1 MAASKRDYYEV
12 LGVNKTASQDEI
24 KSAYRKLAKK
34 YHPDNKETGDA
45 DKFKEATEA
54 YSVLSDESKRRT
66 YDQFG
71 QAAFDQASGGQN
83 PFAGSGFEGFNFG
96 GGDFD
101 DLNDI
106 LSRMFG
112 GFGGT
117 SSRRSAP
124 GPYRGEDTLMRI
136 RINFMDAVNGKK
148 VTIPVSYDE
157 KCKDCNG
164 TGAKNG
170 NEFDKCPHCNGRGR
184 VIRQTQTFF
193 GTMQSE
199 SACPYCGGSG
209 KLIKTK
215 CPTCGGK
222 GYTRVKKDIEIN
234 IPAGIQ
240 SGQQIR
246 VAGKGGRGING
257 GDNGDLYIEVIVSEH
272 NYFKRDGNN
281 VHITIPL
288 DFIDAALG
296 TTITIPTVYGE
307 VDLKIPSGT
316 QPDSVFRLKDKGIKE
331 LRGNG
336 YGDEFVHVEVKIP
349 TYLNKDQKKA
359 LEEYKHATSKGD
371 SFFDK
376 FMKNFKK

>member
-1 MAASKRDYYEV
+1 
-12 LGVNKTASQDEI
+12 
-24 KSAYRKLAKK
+24 
-34 YHPDNKETGDA
+34 
-45 DKFKEATEA
+45 
-54 YSVLSDESKRRT
+54 
-66 YDQFG
+66 
-71 QAAFDQASGGQN
+71 
-83 PFAGSGFEGFNFG
+83 
-96 GGDFD
+96 
-101 DLNDI
+101 
-106 LSRMFG
+106 
-112 GFGGT
+112 
-117 SSRRSAP
+117 
-124 GPYRGEDTLMRI
+124 
-136 RINFMDAVNGKK
+136 
-148 VTIPVSYDE
+148 
-157 KCKDCNG
+157 
-164 TGAKNG
+164 
-170 NEFDKCPHCNGRGR
+170 
-184 VIRQTQTFF
+184 
-193 GTMQSE
+193 MQSE

-222 GYTRVKKDIEIN
+222 GYNRVKKDIEIN